1 MSQKYRNISDKH
13 FDIESVSG
21 AIHSQDILPDGYE
34 ESMTDAENEVPHV
47 KILAQR
53 RHSVKR
59 LNLLIANMAL
69 SKDKA

>member
-21 AIHSQDILPDGYE
+21 AIHPQDILPDSYE
-34 ESMTDAENEVPHV
+34 ESMTDAEKDVPRV

-59 LNLLIANMAL
+59 LKLLIADMAL
-69 SKDKA
+69 SEDQR